1 MKLKEQ
7 EVVVDIEQWSQFIQG
22 MHWKNA
28 SYRGTNLIKYLQL
41 EAISSFT
48 VTCKV

>member
-22 MHWKNA
+22 MQA
-28 SYRGTNLIKYLQL
+28 LEECVLQGH
-41 EAISSFT
+41 
-48 VTCKV
+48 